1 MPLSSGTK
9 IGPYQIASL
18 LGVGG
23 MGEVYRSRDS
33 KLGREVALKVLPASV
48 AIDPERLS
56 RFSRE
61 AKVLASLNHPNI
73 AAIYGLEDF
82 GATHAIVMEL
92 VEGPTLADRIRSGPL
107 PSDEALPIAKQ
118 ICEAL
123 EFAHERGIVHRDL
136 KPANIKVTEE
146 GTAKVLDFGLAK
158 ALEADLGPT
167 DISSSPT
174 MSRMATQAGM
184 ILGTAAYMS
193 PEQARGKRADRRSD
207 IWAFGCVLYEMLTGK
222 MTFSGETVSDTL
234 ADIIKEQPDW
244 SRLPAGISA
253 RVRVLLQR
261 CLTKDPRQRL
271 QAIGDA
277 RIAIEEVLAGAPE
290 PAYEPKPQP
299 VAADIP
305 AWKKVLPWGLAAA
318 LAAGLLVAFLVMRK
332 SAAPDAPINLNLVI
346 PADQTLEKL
355 NGPAMAISPDGSRIA
370 FVTQQAGSA
379 QGRLFVREMGKREAL
394 MLEGTGLAAGPFF
407 SPDSQWIGFFSDGKL
422 QKVSVHGGAPIA
434 LADAVGYRGG
444 TWGEDDTIIFPTQ
457 YTSGLFRVPAGG
469 GATQVATHLD
479 AARSEITHRWPQFLP
494 GAKAVLYTSATNN
507 NFFGTAAVQA
517 TVLATGETKLLVPGA
532 YFGRYLAGGYLAYFS
547 QGTLFVAPFDAQSL
561 KMTGTAIP
569 MLQDVDSD
577 ITNGGAQFSVA
588 DNGSV
593 IYLAGGAMQSLNIVS
608 IDRQGNTTVLV
619 KDQPGAASPRIS
631 PDGKKLVFEKGGL
644 FIHDLTRGTTTPF
657 SIKSGTVNFPLWT
670 PDGQRLAYSYMTKSA
685 KGLAEQIF
693 WTRADGAG
701 PEEALSPLNGLSSYA
716 SSWSADGNVLAFL
729 RTSETTGACCNIWT
743 MRIGDDGKA
752 QAAQPFT
759 DATSSASDVENGPA
773 FSPDGHWLAYSSFM
787 SGLPQ
792 IFVAPYPGP
801 GGRVQ
806 VSTEGGF
813 EPRWSKNGHELFY
826 IQGAAGLLAVPYTV
840 DQNVFQPGKTQIL
853 FGRLFEPR
861 APYAS
866 YDVTPDG
873 QHFVMLQLNGT
884 RASGKVEPTVVLNWL
899 GEVRRQVAAGQSATG
914 K

>member
-9 IGPYQIASL
+9 IGPYQIGSL

-48 AIDPERLS
+48 AVDPERLS

-92 VEGPTLADRIRSGPL
+92 VEGPTLADRIRSAPL
-107 PSDEALPIAKQ
+107 PPDEALPIAKQ

-158 ALEADLGPT
+158 ALEADLGPS

-253 RVRVLLQR
+253 RVRVLLER

-290 PAYEPKPQP
+290 PTYEPKAQP
-299 VAADIP
+299 VLANP
-305 AWKKVLPWGLAAA
+305 PGWKKILPWGLAAA
-318 LAAGLLVAFLVMRK
+318 LAAGLLVSFLAMRR
-332 SAAPDAPINLNLVI
+332 SAAPDAPIDLNLVI

-355 NGPAMAISPDGSRIA
+355 NGPAMAIAPDGSRIA

-444 TWGEDDTIIFPTQ
+444 AWGEDDTIVFPTQ

-547 QGTLFVAPFDAQSL
+547 QGTLFVAPFDARSL
-561 KMTGTAIP
+561 KMTGAAIP
-569 MLQDVDSD
+569 VLQDVDSD
-577 ITNGGAQFSVA
+577 ITNGSAQFSVA
-588 DNGSV
+588 DNGTV

-644 FIHDLTRGTTTPF
+644 FIHDLARGTTTPF
-657 SIKSGTVNFPLWT
+657 SIKSGIVNFPLWT

-685 KGLAEQIF
+685 KGLAEQVF

-701 PEEALSPLNGLSSYA
+701 QEEALSPLNGLSSYA
-716 SSWSADGNVLAFL
+716 SSWSADGRVLAFL
-729 RTSETTGACCNIWT
+729 RTSATTGACCNIWT
-743 MRIGDDGKA
+743 MRFGEDGKA
-752 QAAQPFT
+752 QQAQPFT

-773 FSPDGHWLAYSSFM
+773 FSPDGRWLAYSSYM

-813 EPRWSKNGHELFY
+813 EPHWSKNGRELFY
-826 IQGAAGLLAVPYTV
+826 LQGPAGLVAVPYTV
-840 DQNVFQPGKTQIL
+840 DQNVFQPGKAQIL

-873 QHFVMLQLNGT
+873 QHFVMLQLNGA

-914 K
+914 R

>member
-9 IGPYQIASL
+9 IGPYEIASL
-18 LGVGG
+18 LGAGG

-33 KLGREVALKVLPASV
+33 KLGRDVALKVLPASV

-253 RVRVLLQR
+253 RVHVLLQR
-261 CLTKDPRQRL
+261 CLTKEPRQRL

-290 PAYEPKPQP
+290 PTYEPQAQP
-299 VAADIP
+299 VAANLP
-305 AWKKVLPWGLAAA
+305 AWKKILPWGLAAA
-318 LAAGLLVAFLVMRK
+318 LAAGSLVSFFSTRR
-332 SAAPDAPINLNLVI
+332 SAAPDAPINLNLAI
-346 PADQTLEKL
+346 PADQILEKL
-355 NGPAMAISPDGSRIA
+355 NGPAIAISPDGSRIA

-469 GATQVATHLD
+469 GATQGATHLD

-547 QGTLFVAPFDAQSL
+547 QGTLFVAPFDAPSL
-561 KMTGTAIP
+561 KIIGTAIP

-588 DNGSV
+588 DNGTV
-593 IYLAGGAMQSLNIVS
+593 IYLAGGALQSLNIVS

-631 PDGKKLVFEKGGL
+631 PDGKKLVFERGGL
-644 FIHDLTRGTTTPF
+644 FIHDLMRGTTTPF

-670 PDGQRLAYSYMTKSA
+670 PDGQRLAYSYVTKSA
-685 KGLAEQIF
+685 KGLGDQIF

-716 SSWSADGNVLAFL
+716 SSWSADGKVLAFL

-752 QAAQPFT
+752 QEAQPFT

-826 IQGAAGLLAVPYTV
+826 IQAAGLLAVPYTV
-840 DQNVFQPGKTQIL
+840 DKSVFQPGKAQML